1 MAQLLTQHSFE
12 TINDDN
18 LDIIFESL
26 DATSTLQL
34 GLTCKLLHRV
44 HQKHKRCPVYKSLLL
59 RAPYV
64 HGRAFIQDFRVL
76 KTERGVELLAHSL
89 KISSKLPLKNDVDQ
103 YAYLDLHKSRSIVE
117 STCEAWSSVYR
128 DSCKR
133 DGCGDTLYIKERL
146 TRQPLPKGSSIMML
160 SDFNLVPDSATWMPK
175 ADLYGKTYRNDT
187 SMFVFRKNTLR
198 TEWIARAG
206 ILNKTWVS
214 PKLPQDCSIANYRRM
229 RAVQNVCHYWP
240 KVEFGPGTGPF
251 DYYKFNA
258 EQQNEFYVR
267 LRKGFHHGNYGYVDY
282 VPGDPEFDDMFVC
295 VLRRERR
302 GRKRRR
308 ILEPF
313 RPYSSSSDE
322 SESDYEEI
330 NNFDQSWQFP
340 VDDASLN
347 YVNMRLPVA
356 CNTDNIISTDCIYN
370 EEKDELHVVNLKWS
384 AELRYAVS
392 GKVEV
397 FCHVFRILR
406 FAKKVQ
412 ALLLSQTTM
421 GTYTNRQLFDSST
434 SILVQRTSF
443 EEIRRQRKM
452 GNMLFDCKFMD
463 KNGTLFIA
471 SLDRVEIKKQE
482 DYTVVPKQQCCAHPL
497 QTCYPA
503 STLNIQTMLAGQEKK
518 IALRLKDFFVIVVEE
533 KAKPHR
539 FTLNGKRQTEQEAG
553 LSKEIRIL
561 FIKGTCEW
569 QVEVND
575 FIPIEWRLQ
584 CMSKSC
590 VKKNCV
596 HVMYAR
602 QRLDGFDHAF
612 REYELPV

>member
-1 MAQLLTQHSFE
+1 MAQLLPQHSFE

-76 KTERGVELLAHSL
+76 KTEEGVELLAHSL
-89 KISSKLPLKNDVDQ
+89 KIICKLPIRNDVDQ
-103 YAYLDLHKSRSIVE
+103 FTYLDLHKSRSIVE
-117 STCEAWSSVYR
+117 STCEPWSSVYR

-133 DGCGDTLYIKERL
+133 DGCGDTLYNKDRS
-146 TRQPLPKGSSIMML
+146 TRHPLPKGSSIMML
-160 SDFNLVPDSATWMPK
+160 SDFNLVPDSATLLPK

-187 SMFVFRKNTLR
+187 SMFVFRNNSLR
-198 TEWIARAG
+198 TEWIARAPS
-206 ILNKTWVS
+206 LNKTWVT
-214 PKLPQDCSIANYRRM
+214 PKLPQGCSISNYRRM

-240 KVEFGPGTGPF
+240 KIEFGPGTGPF
-251 DYYKFNA
+251 DFYKFNA
-258 EQQNEFYVR
+258 ERQNEFFVR
-267 LRKGFHHGNYGYVDY
+267 LRKGFNHGNYGYVDY
-282 VPGDPEFDDMFVC
+282 VLGAPEFDELFVC
-295 VLRRERR
+295 VLRSERR
-302 GRKRRR
+302 GRKRKRV
-308 ILEPF
+308 LEPF

-322 SESDYEEI
+322 SDYEEI
-330 NNFDQSWQFP
+330 DNFDQSWQFP

-347 YVNMRLPVA
+347 YVSMRLPVA
-356 CNTDNIISTDCIYN
+356 CNTDNVISTDCIYN
-370 EEKDELHVVNLKWS
+370 EEKDELHVVNFKWT

-397 FCHVFRILR
+397 YCHVFRVLQ
-406 FAKKVQ
+406 FSKKVQ
-412 ALLLSQTTM
+412 ALLLAQATM
-421 GTYTNRQLFDSST
+421 QTYTNRQLFNSST
-434 SILVQRTSF
+434 RIPVQHTSF

-463 KNGTLFIA
+463 KNGTLYIA
-471 SLDRVEIKKQE
+471 SMGYVVIKKQE
-482 DYTVVPKQQCCAHPL
+482 DYTVVPKQQCCAQPL
-497 QTCYPA
+497 QACCTA
-503 STLNIQTMLAGQEKK
+503 LGSNLENMLAGQERK
-518 IALRLKDFFVIVVEE
+518 ITVRVDDFFVVAIEE
-533 KAKPHR
+533 KPKTHR
-539 FTLNGKRQTEQEAG
+539 FVQHGRRQTEQEAG

-584 CMSKSC
+584 CISKSC
-590 VKKNCV
+590 IKKNCV

-602 QRLDGFDHAF
+602 QRIDGFDHAF